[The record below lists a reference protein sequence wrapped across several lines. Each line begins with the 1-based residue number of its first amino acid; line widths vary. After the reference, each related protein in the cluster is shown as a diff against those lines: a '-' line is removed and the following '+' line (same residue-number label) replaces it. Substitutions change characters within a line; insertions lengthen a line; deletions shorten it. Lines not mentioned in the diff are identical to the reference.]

1 MLISAS
7 WLGLDSPAWRLV
19 ALAQWVFWL
28 SALASLRVKLP
39 VIHRF
44 AAAASA
50 LLVLNAAA
58 IAGLYKFLFTTGP
71 LWKIWS
77 PTGRTTE
84 PVAS

>member
-7 WLGLDSPAWRLV
+7 WLGLDSLAWRLV
-19 ALAQWVFWL
+19 ALAQWIFWL
-28 SALASLRVKLP
+28 AALASLRVKPP

-58 IAGLYKFLFTTGP
+58 IAGLYKFLFTAGP